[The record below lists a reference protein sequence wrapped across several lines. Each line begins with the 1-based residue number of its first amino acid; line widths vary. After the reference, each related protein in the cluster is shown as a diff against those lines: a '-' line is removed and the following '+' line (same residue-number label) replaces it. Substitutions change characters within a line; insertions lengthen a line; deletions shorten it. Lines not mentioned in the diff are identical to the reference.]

1 MTWAAGK
8 HFKKYVFL
16 NEEYLQ
22 ARILHYYL
30 GVTKI
35 PCLISSPLRIDNHPS
50 FRIFTKDGINIAYK
64 DFSTGEQGNII
75 DLLAKLFHKSY
86 NEAAT
91 QLEKELPEIR
101 KSKSAKIAFNKSNG
115 QIRKTDD
122 CMKVEVKTRNWLK
135 HDLEYWKSFGI
146 SLSTL
151 KKAEVYPISYKIIT
165 TEEGKYTFPAEKYA
179 YVYVERKENNITLK
193 IYQPFS
199 KKYKWTSQNDNSVIS
214 LWAKVPKKG
223 SQIAICSSVKDA
235 LCLWENT
242 GVPSIAL
249 GAEGYGI
256 SNTALNNLKERYED
270 IFIILDNDKPG
281 MEYARKLSEKTGLR
295 NIILPQFPWGKDIS
309 DYYKGLE
316 NKEEFKENMLKLIN
330 NK

>member
-1 MTWAAGK
+1 MSWKGK
-8 HFKKYVFL
+8 HYRKYVFL

-30 GVTKI
+30 GITKI
-35 PCLISSPLRIDNHPS
+35 PCLVSSPFRIDNHPS
-50 FRIFTKDGINIAYK
+50 FRIFTKDGVNIAFK
-64 DFSTGEQGNII
+64 DFSTGEHGNII
-75 DLLAKLFHKSY
+75 DLLAKLFRKSY
-86 NEAAT
+86 NEAAE
-91 QLEKELPEIR
+91 QLEKDLPEIK
-101 KSKSAKIAFNKSNG
+101 KSDSAKLAFCKESC

-122 CMKVEVKTRNWLK
+122 CMKVEVKIRKWMK
-135 HDLEYWKSFGI
+135 HDLDYWKSYGI
-146 SLSTL
+146 SLGTL
-151 KKAEVYPISYKIIT
+151 KRAEVYPISHKIIT
-165 TEEGKYTFPAEKYA
+165 TEQGKFTFPAEEYA
-179 YVYVERKENNITLK
+179 YVYVERKENHITLK

-214 LWAKVPKKG
+214 LWTKVPEKG
-223 SQIAICSSVKDA
+223 EKIAICSSVKDA

-242 GVPSIAL
+242 GIPSIAL

-256 SNTALNNLKERYED
+256 SNTALTNLKDRFDD

-281 MEYARKLSEKTGLR
+281 MKYAKNLAEKTGLR
-295 NIILPQFPWGKDIS
+295 NIVLPQFPWGKDIS

-316 NKEEFKENMLKLIN
+316 NKEEFTKNMTELIN